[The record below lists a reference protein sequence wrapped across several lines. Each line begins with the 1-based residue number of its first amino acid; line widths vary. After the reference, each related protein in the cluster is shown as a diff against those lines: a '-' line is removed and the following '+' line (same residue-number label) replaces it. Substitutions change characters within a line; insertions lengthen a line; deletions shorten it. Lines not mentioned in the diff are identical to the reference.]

1 MNLLE
6 SGMIAYHDYQIVD
19 VGHVIDFFCQLVGR
33 HEQWDDQNHDDRGPC
48 ALVLWRAEC
57 QLFRHTFVFH
67 PNPKEVL
74 LKRMTFLINQ
84 NEEKCE
90 NLTYSDSIF
99 GVSKIF
105 KIDKSITRFQIDG
118 FYLSIT

>member
-1 MNLLE
+1 
-6 SGMIAYHDYQIVD
+6 MIAYHDYQIVD

-33 HEQWDDQNHDDRGPC
+33 LGQLDDQNHDDRGPC

-67 PNPKEVL
+67 PNPKKVL
-74 LKRMTFLINQ
+74 LKRMTNQ
-84 NEEKCE
+84 NEK
-90 NLTYSDSIF
+90 NAKNFTYSDSIF

-118 FYLSIT
+118 LYLSIT